1 MRQGVRLAVDV
12 GSVRVGVATCDPAAM
27 LATPLRTLVRDDA
40 HDEDVAEVAREA
52 AGRGAVEVL
61 VGLPLSMDGSE
72 GPAAHRALDYAGRLA
87 RAVAPVPVR
96 MVDER
101 LSTVDAHRVLHA
113 AGRRERSFRA
123 VVDQVAA
130 VVLLQAAL
138 DVERSTG
145 RAPGRVVGTGNR
157 KPRTARRQAG
167 ADTTPAATS
176 ASTSASTSGTAPGT
190 TPARTDAEGGR
201 DA

>member
-27 LATPLRTLVRDDA
+27 IATPLRTLVRDDA
-40 HDEDVAEVAREA
+40 ADTDVADVAREA
-52 AGRGAVEVL
+52 AERDAVEVL

-72 GPAAHRALDYAGRLA
+72 GPAARRALDYAARLA

-101 LSTVDAHRVLHA
+101 LSTVDAHRQLHA
-113 AGRRERSFRA
+113 AGRSERSFRA

-130 VVLLQAAL
+130 VVLLQNAL
-138 DVERSTG
+138 DVERTSG
-145 RAPGRVVGTGNR
+145 RAPGRVVSAKNR
-157 KPRTARRQAG
+157 KPRAGRGHAG
-167 ADTTPAATS
+167 ADGVPAGPA
-176 ASTSASTSGTAPGT
+176 GPGT
-190 TPARTDAEGGR
+190 PRSDATARPDAKEGWGS
-201 DA
+201 